1 MESSFNTDLTPEVAV
16 RERQLTTQLPRCLR
30 HRAPVL
36 WLLLP
41 LMGGLVLGRITPGL
55 PAPGWFFTAALA
67 ALLVAL
73 VFAKRPVVWATG
85 LVLGLTLTGAGY
97 YELRRARL
105 AVWDNLPI
113 REAKLTLHVERTF
126 SPSPDGKRIS
136 GFASIAQA
144 DSHLNEL
151 VGQRLYFSLARRAG
165 DTIPIRSS
173 EIAVVGVLQTL
184 PREASAGSFD
194 GYLTNLGLNFR
205 LNRGRVLAQTAPPT
219 VYRKFCDNARDR
231 LASFL
236 SIGLEKHPDL
246 AAVSR
251 AMLLGLQQELNEEQN
266 QWFMRSGTMHLFS
279 ISGLHIAVIALAI
292 EGLLGLFRL
301 PRIARFILSAVLLW
315 LYVDITGTAPS
326 AVRAYL
332 MVMLLQTS
340 FVLRLPVNTVAT
352 LGFAALGALIIDP
365 MQLFTASF
373 QMSYGIVAALL
384 LLGLPLSEFW
394 CARWQLFRLLPK
406 ATWSWWQRALDTAQR
421 WLLSVIAIGLST
433 ALVSTIS
440 GVIYFGLFTP
450 GSLLANLVLI
460 PVGSLAI
467 LSGFISM
474 LCGLAGLSTLCS
486 LFNHASALVLLGC
499 EHGIDYF
506 LKVPGMFRP
515 AQFSSGWAGF
525 VAFGIL
531 LATLFWGYATRWE
544 NKRGGVWPPFAV
556 TLLAL
561 VFAVKYG

>member
-1 MESSFNTDLTPEVAV
+1 MESSFNTSLPDSPDREARNPTP
-16 RERQLTTQLPRCLR
+16 LPRCLR

-41 LMGGLVLGRITPGL
+41 FIGGLVIGRIAPGL
-55 PAPGWFFTAALA
+55 PAPIWLLTAALVLLGA
-67 ALLVAL
+67 ALFFSTRSLA
-73 VFAKRPVVWATG
+73 WATG
-85 LVLGLTLTGAGY
+85 LVLGLTLAGAGY
-97 YELRRARL
+97 YELRRNRL
-105 AVWDNLPI
+105 AVWDALPP
-113 REAKLTLHVERTF
+113 REAKLTLQVERTF
-126 SPSPDGKRIS
+126 TPSPDGKRVS
-136 GFASIAQA
+136 GLACITQA
-144 DSHLNEL
+144 DAHLNDL
-151 VGQRLYFSLARRAG
+151 VGQRLYFSLARRPG
-165 DTIPIRSS
+165 ETVPIRSS
-173 EIAVVGVLQTL
+173 EISVVGVLQTL
-184 PREASAGSFD
+184 PYQAPAGSFE
-194 GYLTNLGLNFR
+194 GYLTNQGLNFR
-205 LNRGRVLAQTAPPT
+205 LNRGRVLAQMAPPT
-219 VYRKFCDNARDR
+219 VYRKFCDSARDR

-236 SIGLEKHPDL
+236 SLGLEKHPDL
-246 AAVSR
+246 ASVSR
-251 AMLLGLQQELNEEQN
+251 AMLLGLQQELSEEQN

-301 PRIARFILSAVLLW
+301 PRVSRFILSAILLW
-315 LYVDITGTAPS
+315 LYVDITGTASS

-332 MVMLLQTS
+332 MVMLLQAS

-384 LLGLPLSEFW
+384 LLGLPLGEFW

-406 ATWSWWQRALDTAQR
+406 ATWSWWQRALDHTQR
-421 WLLSVIAIGLST
+421 WLLSVFAIGFST

-486 LFNHASALVLLGC
+486 LFNHASALVLLGS
-499 EHGIDYF
+499 ERGIDYF
-506 LKVPGMFRP
+506 LRVPGMFSA
-515 AQFSSGWAGF
+515 AQFTTAWAGF
-525 VAFGIL
+525 VAFGL
-531 LATLFWGYATRWE
+531 LLTTLFWGYATRWE
-544 NKRGGVWPPFAV
+544 NKRGGVWPPFAI

-561 VFAVKYG
+561 VFAVKYS